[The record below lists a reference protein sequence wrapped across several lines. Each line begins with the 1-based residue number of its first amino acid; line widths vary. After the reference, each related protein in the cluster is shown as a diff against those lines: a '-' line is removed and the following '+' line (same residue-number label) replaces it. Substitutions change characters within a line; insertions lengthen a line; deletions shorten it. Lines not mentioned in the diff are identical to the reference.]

1 MTVNCIRTKTTST
14 SKVPRS
20 CSRWGLK
27 EMKINPEPAS
37 HYALRHAARFKLP
50 EPEEIIHLLLG
61 LRATCKSS
69 LRVPPRLLSRARRGV
84 ATWRGWVGLG
94 LVAPPPLSPPRPP
107 KGGYG
112 FGRLIFTRKQVF
124 MLLTDRSTLRALPRL
139 YLFTRG
145 RNSGQQEW

>member
-1 MTVNCIRTKTTST
+1 MIANRIRTRT
-14 SKVPRS
+14 
-20 CSRWGLK
+20 
-27 EMKINPEPAS
+27 AS
-37 HYALRHAARFKLP
+37 QHFEGSQGGWRLNLTLRHASYLGLRGRSHAAQFKLP